1 MIGAFKDLYSY
12 RELLFTL
19 VWKNVVLRYKQAYL
33 GIAWAVIKPV
43 MLMLIF
49 TLVRSFVGI
58 DSGDIPYPILTFAA
72 LLPWVF
78 FQEAASDGVTS
89 VVNNAHLIKKIYFPR
104 EIFPLSSVITRII
117 DLGINLLLLFA
128 MMAWYEVVP
137 SIALLW
143 IPLVM
148 LYTVLAAMVLAMA
161 GAAVNVFY
169 RDIGNALP
177 LLLSLMMYVSPII
190 YPLQLVKDKLLLNQA
205 AGDWSGVL
213 YQLYLFNPMTG
224 IIDGFQNAVLRGTA
238 PDLATMLPGMILV
251 AVLIP
256 LSYRAFRHAESH
268 FADVI

>member
-1 MIGAFKDLYSY
+1 MIGTFKDLYSY

-19 VWKNVVLRYKQAYL
+19 IWKNVVLRYKQAYL

-58 DSGDIPYPILTFAA
+58 ESGDIPYPILTFAA

-78 FQEAASDGVTS
+78 FQEAASDGVGS

-104 EIFPLSSVITRII
+104 EIFPLSSVITRIV

-128 MMAWYEVVP
+128 LMAWYDIVP
-137 SIALLW
+137 SMALLW
-143 IPLVM
+143 IPVIL
-148 LYTVLAAMVLAMA
+148 LYTILAALILAMA
-161 GAAVNVFY
+161 GAAVNVYY

-190 YPLQLVKDKLLLNQA
+190 YPLQLVKEKLLVNQA
-205 AGDWSGVL
+205 AGDWSGAL
-213 YQLYLFNPMTG
+213 YQLYLLNPLAG
-224 IIDGFQNAVLRGTA
+224 IIDGFQNAVLRGIP
-238 PDLATMLPGMILV
+238 PDLETLLPGMILV
-251 AVLIP
+251 IVLLP

>member
-43 MLMLIF
+43 MLMLLF

-58 DSGDIPYPILTFAA
+58 ESGDIPYPLLTFAA

-89 VVNNAHLIKKIYFPR
+89 VVSNAHLIKKIYFPR
-104 EIFPLSSVITRII
+104 EIFPLSSVITRIV
-117 DLGINLLLLFA
+117 DLGINLLLSAL
-128 MMAWYEVVP
+128 MAWYGIVP

-143 IPLVM
+143 IPLVI
-148 LYTVLAAMVLAMA
+148 LYTILAALVLAMA

-205 AGDWSGVL
+205 AGDWSGIL
-213 YQLYLFNPMTG
+213 YQLYLLNPMTG

-256 LSYRAFRHAESH
+256 LSYSAFRHAESH